1 MSFEVELKYRTD
13 DHVALAEK
21 LAALGASASA
31 PISQEDVYLSHP
43 ARDFAATNEALRLR
57 RVGKSNRITY
67 KGARRSGPTKTR
79 EEIEIP
85 FAEGADSLKQMT
97 RLFQNLGFGRI
108 AVVRK
113 SRRTFHLIHL
123 GREIEVSLDLA
134 EGLGAFVEVEA
145 IAQGEDDLAPAQAS
159 VLDLAVELNLGEVEP
174 RSYLRMLL
182 ERGPR

>member
-13 DHVALAEK
+13 DHVGLAEK
-21 LAALGASASA
+21 LAALGASAS
-31 PISQEDVYLSHP
+31 PPVSQEDIYLSHP
-43 ARDFAATNEALRLR
+43 SRDFAVTNEALRLR
-57 RVGKSNRITY
+57 RVGKTNRITY

-85 FAEGADSLKQMT
+85 FAGGAESLKQMT
-97 RLFQNLGFGRI
+97 QLFQNLGFGLV

-113 SRRTFHLIHL
+113 SRRSFHLTHL

-145 IAQGEDDLAPAQAS
+145 IARGEDDLPPAQAA
-159 VLDLAVELNLGEVEP
+159 VLDLAVELDLGEVEP
-174 RSYLRMLL
+174 RSYLRMTL

>member
-13 DHVALAEK
+13 DHVGLAEK
-21 LAALGASASA
+21 LMALGAFAS
-31 PISQEDVYLSHP
+31 PPVSQEDVYLSHP
-43 ARDFAATNEALRLR
+43 GRDFAATNEALRLR

-85 FAEGADSLKQMT
+85 FAGGDEALKQMT
-97 RLFQNLGFGRI
+97 RLFQSLGFGLV

-113 SRRTFHLIHL
+113 SRRAFHLTHL
-123 GREIEVSLDLA
+123 GHELEVSLDLA

-145 IAQGEDDLAPAQAS
+145 LAQAEDDLPPAQAA
-159 VLDLAVELNLGEVEP
+159 VLDLAVELDLGEVEP
-174 RSYLRMLL
+174 RSYLRMTL
-182 ERGPR
+182 EHKAR